1 MTAPTAHPR
10 VVVLSG
16 GLSHERE
23 VSLRSGRRVAEALRA
38 TGAEVTVHDVD
49 ADLVAVL
56 RDLRPDI
63 VWPLLHGASGED
75 GSVRDV
81 LALLGVAALGTGPR
95 ASRVAWNKPIAKT
108 MVARAGLRTP
118 AFVTLPQSL
127 FRELGAHRIL
137 DSLVERIGLPLVV
150 KPAEGGSA
158 LGVTVVRSADELPRA
173 MVECFSYGDTALVE
187 RAVLG
192 TEVAVSVLDTGSG
205 PFALPVVEIVTDGA
219 YDYDARYNPGRTEY
233 FVPARLEPE
242 VTQRA
247 VEVARAAHETLGLVR
262 LSRTDLVIDAD
273 GVPWFLE
280 VNVAPGMTETSLLPQ
295 AAEAAGYGLG
305 ELYRALVEASLA
317 AAVAEGEAAR
327 FE

>member
-1 MTAPTAHPR
+1 
-10 VVVLSG
+10 
-16 GLSHERE
+16 
-23 VSLRSGRRVAEALRA
+23 
-38 TGAEVTVHDVD
+38 
-49 ADLVAVL
+49 
-56 RDLRPDI
+56 
-63 VWPLLHGASGED
+63 
-75 GSVRDV
+75 
-81 LALLGVAALGTGPR
+81 
-95 ASRVAWNKPIAKT
+95 
-108 MVARAGLRTP
+108 
-118 AFVTLPQSL
+118 L

-247 VEVARAAHETLGLVR
+247 VEVALAAHETLGLVR